1 MLQSTVNEG
10 MQGETRGLS
19 TRNGKFVPG
28 LEAQA
33 GVSARRD
40 ERAMPERIVSEEQ
53 QRDGPGMG
61 FPEGPGAFELR
72 LCRASLTYR
81 CGYARS
87 VLRGSLRIRS
97 GKPGTNLP
105 FSVLSF
111 YFFGF
116 GPEVVAHE
124 FGERRRDL
132 AHHLH
137 LSAEDDRMVSDPH
150 DRALPLRVPPVEVK
164 AHGVGLRRVGAR
176 ELRVAAF
183 QEHRGKH
190 FVVGHGHRHLVV
202 ERLAGVG

>member
-1 MLQSTVNEG
+1 MA
-10 MQGETRGLS
+10 LS

-33 GVSARRD
+33 GVNARRD

-87 VLRGSLRIRS
+87 ALRGSLRIRS

-105 FSVLSF
+105 FSVLSPGMG
-111 YFFGF
+111 FFVDLFEVF
-116 GPEVVAHE
+116 GRHMSIGLGRDQVPVTQHLLNGLEVA
-124 FGERRRDL
+124 
-132 AHHLH
+132 
-137 LSAEDDRMVSDPH
+137 
-150 DRALPLRVPPVEVK
+150 PPV
-164 AHGVGLRRVGAR
+164 
-176 ELRVAAF
+176 
-183 QEHRGKH
+183 
-190 FVVGHGHRHLVV
+190 
-202 ERLAGVG
+202 